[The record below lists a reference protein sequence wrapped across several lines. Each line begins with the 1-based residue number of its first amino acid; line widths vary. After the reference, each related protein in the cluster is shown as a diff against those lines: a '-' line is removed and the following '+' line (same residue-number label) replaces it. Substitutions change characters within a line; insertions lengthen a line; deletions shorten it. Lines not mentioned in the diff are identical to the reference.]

1 MTNFSPLTKPP
12 GGLSIA
18 AVERETGLSKDV
30 LRIWE
35 RRYGF
40 PVPLRTP
47 AGERLYPEDQLAKLK
62 LARRLMD
69 AGMRPGRILSLSPED
84 LEQLARDRQEAA
96 GTAPSCAAH
105 DEAMELLKSHRC
117 VELRS
122 AFRHAIL
129 RDGLF
134 RFMTDTAAPLTVRIG
149 EAWMR
154 GEIRIF
160 EEHLFTE
167 QLTAALRAAMPQG
180 GGAAIPPRV
189 LLTTLPGEQHGLGL
203 LMAESVLR
211 LEGADC
217 VSLGTQTPLGEISMA
232 CEANQCDIVA
242 LSFSVNFPHNH
253 AAEAASGLRAALP
266 PSIALWC
273 GGAGLARVRQLP
285 DNVTR
290 LGSLQDIRDAI
301 AQWRGAQTGSASSAD
316 NVGRTT
322 IPEGS
327 GDGDQA

>member
-1 MTNFSPLTKPP
+1 MINSLPMSKPP
-12 GGLSIA
+12 SGLTIS

-30 LRIWE
+30 LRVWE

-40 PVPLRTP
+40 PVPLRTA

-62 LARRLMD
+62 LARRLID
-69 AGMRPGRILSLSPED
+69 AGLRPGRILALSGEE
-84 LEQLARDRQEAA
+84 LEELARTRQDKA
-96 GTAPSCAAH
+96 GGAPASAAH
-105 DEAMELLKSHRC
+105 DKAMELLKTHRC

-122 AFRHAIL
+122 SFRHAIL

-134 RFMTDTAAPLTVRIG
+134 RFMTDTAAPLTVRVG

-154 GEIRIF
+154 GDIRVF

-167 QLTAALRAAMPQG
+167 QLTSALRAAMPQSG
-180 GGAAIPPRV
+180 GVALPPRV

-217 VSLGTQTPLGEISMA
+217 ISLGTQTPVGEIAAACMA
-232 CEANQCDIVA
+232 NRCDIVA
-242 LSFSVNFPHNH
+242 LSFSANFQHNQ
-253 AAEAASGLRAALP
+253 AAEAAAALRAALP
-266 PSIALWC
+266 SPIALWC

-285 DNVTR
+285 ENVLR
-290 LGSLQDIRDAI
+290 LDSLQDISDAI
-301 AQWRGAQTGSASSAD
+301 AAWRSTQ
-316 NVGRTT
+316 T
-322 IPEGS
+322 IP
-327 GDGDQA
+327 A